1 MLELLAAA
9 LRRDTEE
16 RKSWHSLP
24 HGSRSRACDLR
35 KRRARGDG
43 CGRGGV
49 SRAPCAWPV
58 PREHSWSRA
67 GAFQRDASH
76 PRISAMQ
83 WRWVG
88 RGRRTSA
95 CAQKGGLSARE
106 PGWGTSRDHAVGQQ
120 PPTQTQDS
128 AVPGVIRPCQ
138 CVTEP
143 VQPRHGHRGVR
154 TGFEMP
160 RLGGETHPSVPSCA
174 PHPRGFTV
182 AVCLVARPLS
192 ARGHVPAASTW
203 RWPEP

>member
-1 MLELLAAA
+1 MTCA
-9 LRRDTEE
+9 
-16 RKSWHSLP
+16 SV
-24 HGSRSRACDLR
+24 
-35 KRRARGDG
+35 
-43 CGRGGV
+43 GRVGTGAGGV
-49 SRAPCAWPV
+49 AFRAPRAPGPCPGNTRGAV
-58 PREHSWSRA
+58 RAHSSVTPLTPESLQCSGA
-67 GAFQRDASH
+67 G
-76 PRISAMQ
+76 
-83 WRWVG
+83 WG
-88 RGRRTSA
+88 GG
-95 CAQKGGLSARE
+95 GGLSARE

>member
-58 PREHSWSRA
+58 PREHSWSSA
-67 GAFQRDASH
+67 GAFQRDASR

-88 RGRRTSA
+88 KGRAA
-95 CAQKGGLSARE
+95 CLRESQAGGL
-106 PGWGTSRDHAVGQQ
+106 PGTMPWGS
-120 PPTQTQDS
+120 S
-128 AVPGVIRPCQ
+128 
-138 CVTEP
+138 
-143 VQPRHGHRGVR
+143 
-154 TGFEMP
+154 
-160 RLGGETHPSVPSCA
+160 
-174 PHPRGFTV
+174 HPRRPRTRPFPVSSGPASASLSPCSPVTVTV
-182 AVCLVARPLS
+182 ALGRALKCRD
-192 ARGHVPAASTW
+192 
-203 RWPEP
+203 

>member
-16 RKSWHSLP
+16 PKLWHSLP

-49 SRAPCAWPV
+49 SRA
-58 PREHSWSRA
+58 HSSVTPLAPESLQCSGA
-67 GAFQRDASH
+67 G
-76 PRISAMQ
+76 
-83 WRWVG
+83 WG
-88 RGRRTSA
+88 RG
-95 CAQKGGLSARE
+95 GGLLLAHRKAACLRE
-106 PGWGTSRDHAVGQQ
+106 SQAGGLPGTMPWGQQ

>member
-9 LRRDTEE
+9 LRRDLEE
-16 RKSWHSLP
+16 RKLWHSLP

-49 SRAPCAWPV
+49 SRA
-58 PREHSWSRA
+58 HSSVTPLTPESLQCSGA
-67 GAFQRDASH
+67 G
-76 PRISAMQ
+76 
-83 WRWVG
+83 WG
-88 RGRRTSA
+88 GG
-95 CAQKGGLSARE
+95 GGLSARE

-138 CVTEP
+138 CITEP

-154 TGFEMP
+154 MGFEMP

>member
-16 RKSWHSLP
+16 RKLWHSLP

-88 RGRRTSA
+88 RGRRPV
-95 CAQKGGLSARE
+95 CARA
-106 PGWGTSRDHAVGQQ
+106 
-120 PPTQTQDS
+120 
-128 AVPGVIRPCQ
+128 
-138 CVTEP
+138 
-143 VQPRHGHRGVR
+143 
-154 TGFEMP
+154 
-160 RLGGETHPSVPSCA
+160 RLGDFQGPCCGASS
-174 PHPRGFTV
+174 HPRRPRTRPFPVSSGPASASLSPCSPVTVTV
-182 AVCLVARPLS
+182 ALGRALKCRD
-192 ARGHVPAASTW
+192 
-203 RWPEP
+203 